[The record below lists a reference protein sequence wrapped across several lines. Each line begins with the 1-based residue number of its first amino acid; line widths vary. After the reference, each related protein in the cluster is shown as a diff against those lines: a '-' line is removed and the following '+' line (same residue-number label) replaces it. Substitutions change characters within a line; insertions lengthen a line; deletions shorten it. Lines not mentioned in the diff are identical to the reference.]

1 MKLPDLPE
9 YARGPTIDGVRYK
22 PPSLS
27 TTQLRAIQREAAI
40 WALEE
45 AEKGCIEQST
55 AAYKRWRDERDVYDD
70 GGCDMA
76 TALAA
81 DILKLKEKIE

>member
-9 YARGPTIDGVRYK
+9 YAIGPTIDGVRYK

-27 TTQLRAIQREAAI
+27 TTQVRAIQREAAI

-45 AEKGCIEQST
+45 AARVCENGSFLHDDAP
-55 AAYKRWRDERDVYDD
+55 AARFAWEFSK
-70 GGCDMA
+70 
-76 TALAA
+76 ALRA
-81 DILKLKEKIE
+81 LKEQIDD